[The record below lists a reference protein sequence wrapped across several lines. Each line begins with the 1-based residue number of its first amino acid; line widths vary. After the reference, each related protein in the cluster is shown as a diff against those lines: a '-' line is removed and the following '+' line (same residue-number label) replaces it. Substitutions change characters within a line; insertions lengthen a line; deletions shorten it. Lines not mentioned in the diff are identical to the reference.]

1 MPPLRLLGS
10 LRFGPF
16 FAVQALGALNDNIF
30 RNALATLIVFGIGV
44 EAGWDADGLVNLAA
58 LLFIVPYFLFS
69 AVFGQWADR
78 FEKSVMIRWIKLF
91 EMAICLFAAIGLY
104 TGNLALLMSV
114 VFLLGFQSALF
125 GPIKYAIVPQL
136 LERHELTAGNGLVAA
151 GTYVAILA
159 GTILGPLVA
168 GAPLDWPWLV
178 LAATLAVA
186 LAGWLAALRVPAV
199 AVGEPGLKVDLNPL
213 RASIAALRLLTGR
226 RELLQSVLGV
236 SWFWFFGTVF
246 LVQIPAWTQGV
257 LGGNETALSA
267 LLALFIV
274 GISTGAL
281 LCEKLSR
288 GQVEIGLVPIGAL
301 GMTLFAFDLMLA
313 SPDQPLSDAGIVE
326 LLASPGSLR
335 IVADLVLIGISGG
348 LFIVP
353 LYARVQ
359 TLSPDASRARVI
371 AGMNILNALFMV
383 LASVLAI
390 VILSVADRTIPE
402 LFGMVAA
409 LNLLVGAWAFSL
421 MPAYVLR
428 LLMWIIS
435 RLIYRVH
442 VVGRG
447 AERIP
452 ETGPALLVCNHQS
465 YMDPLV
471 VGGTARRP
479 IRFVMTHE
487 IYRIRGL
494 TWLFRLAGAIPVAPE
509 RVDPEMLGRAYDQV
523 DEALARGELVGIFPE
538 GGLSPDGELRPFRRG
553 LEEIVRRRPVPV
565 VPMVLEGLW
574 GGVFSRAPRSRR
586 RPRRGVFGR
595 VQLKILEPVAAGEA
609 DRRVLERAMREAYA
623 ALRDERSS
631 R

>member
-10 LRFGPF
+10 KRFGPF
-16 FAVQALGALNDNIF
+16 FSVQALGALNDNIF

-44 EAGWDADGLVNLAA
+44 DAGWDADGLVNLAA

-69 AVFGQWADR
+69 AVFGQWADCY
-78 FEKSVMIRWIKLF
+78 EKSAMIRWIKLF
-91 EMAICLFAAIGLY
+91 EIAICLFAAIGLY

-136 LERHELTAGNGLVAA
+136 LERRELTAGNGLVAA
-151 GTYVAILA
+151 GTYVAILV
-159 GTILGPLVA
+159 GTILGPLIA
-168 GAPLDWPWLV
+168 GAPLEWPWLV
-178 LAATLAVA
+178 LVATLTVA
-186 LAGWLAALRVPAV
+186 LLGWLAALRVPAV
-199 AVGEPGLKVDLNPL
+199 EIGEPDLRVDLNPL
-213 RASIAALRLLTGR
+213 RASMAALRLLTGR
-226 RELLQSVLGV
+226 RELLHSVLGV

-281 LCEKLSR
+281 LCEKMSR
-288 GQVEIGLVPIGAL
+288 GQIEIGLVPIGAL
-301 GMTLFAFDLMLA
+301 GMTLFGLDLMIA
-313 SPDQPLSDAGIVE
+313 SPDQPLSDAGIIE
-326 LLASPGSLR
+326 LLAAPGSFR
-335 IVADLVLIGISGG
+335 IVADLVLIGVSGG

-353 LYARVQ
+353 LYALVQ

-390 VILSVADRTIPE
+390 VVLSVADRTIPE
-402 LFGMVAA
+402 LFGIVAV
-409 LNLLVGAWAFSL
+409 LNLLVGIYVFSL
-421 MPAYVLR
+421 MPAFVLR
-428 LLMWIIS
+428 LLMWIVS

-447 AERIP
+447 AEHIP
-452 ETGPALLVCNHQS
+452 ESGPALLVCNHLS
-465 YMDPLV
+465 YMDPLII
-471 VGGTARRP
+471 GGTAKRP

-494 TWLFRLAGAIPVAPE
+494 TWLFKLAGAIPVAPE
-509 RVDPEMLGRAYDQV
+509 RTDPDMLARAYERV

-538 GGLSPDGELRPFRRG
+538 GGLSPDGELRSFRRG
-553 LEEIVRRRPVPV
+553 IEEILQRRPVPV

-574 GGVFSRAPRSRR
+574 GGVFSRASGRWRR
-586 RPRRGVFGR
+586 RERGFFSR
-595 VQLKILEPVAAGEA
+595 VSLKILEPIAAGEA
-609 DRRVLERAMREAYA
+609 DREALEEQMREAYA
-623 ALRDERSS
+623 ALREERSS